1 MGGLTTL
8 PERVV
13 TLLLVM
19 VVDFAIPTVG
29 FMTGLEAFDL
39 GVGAFGLVDT
49 VFVSIVVG
57 TGSGV
62 LCMSLETEILA
73 TH

>member
-1 MGGLTTL
+1 MWPGLTTL

-19 VVDFAIPTVG
+19 VVDVAIPTVG
-29 FMTGLEAFDL
+29 FTTGLEAFDLGVDL

-49 VFVSIVVG
+49 VFGVHSSWNWVWSPMHVS
-57 TGSGV
+57 
-62 LCMSLETEILA
+62 
-73 TH
+73 

>member
-1 MGGLTTL
+1 MHKKGYRFNFVGGLTTL

-29 FMTGLEAFDL
+29 FTTGLEAFDL
-39 GVGAFGLVDT
+39 GVGTFGLVDT
-49 VFVSIVVG
+49 I
-57 TGSGV
+57 
-62 LCMSLETEILA
+62 
-73 TH
+73 

>member
-8 PERVV
+8 PEGVV
-13 TLLLVM
+13 TLPLVM

-29 FMTGLEAFDL
+29 FTTGLEAFDL
-39 GVGAFGLVDT
+39 GVGVFGLVDT

-57 TGSGV
+57 TGSGD
-62 LCMSLETEILA
+62 LCMSAETEILGIY
-73 TH
+73 